1 LNIDQTLQ
9 SFDPSRVITQM
20 QIRGIGPGY
29 GIAGVLLQLIKM
41 LLLTDDPFVM
51 RIGTGLDA
59 SKPPMMD
66 IHKLEAGRCLD
77 HALLKAFNTALQ
89 SHDPSVMGCSSFGM
103 GCSSFGMG
111 CSSFGGLLSELFDQ
125 LQPRQ
130 DVAER
135 RAADQC
141 QEKSLRA
148 TDEPREALNGR
159 WRLFGHGVGEG
170 LVAMIE

>member
-51 RIGTGLDA
+51 RIGTCLDA
-59 SKPPMMD
+59 HKPPMMD

-89 SHDPSVMGCSSFGM
+89 SHDPSVMGCSSFG
-103 GCSSFGMG
+103 
-111 CSSFGGLLSELFDQ
+111 GLLSELFDQ

-130 DVAER
+130 DVAEW
-135 RAADQC
+135 RAADQS

-159 WRLFGHGVGEG
+159 WRLFGHGVGKG